1 MKKKRICSIVIA
13 LCIFFVLSGCTNGN
27 AEPNK
32 TDQGTGNGMNTSQES
47 NKPGT
52 NATTDNQT
60 NDSMADSNET
70 GNNETNSTQ
79 IYETQVG
86 NIISEKEAKQIALEK
101 VEGAVESDIKD
112 FHMENKR
119 DYVEYEGKIIYD
131 GKEYEFEIDGHDG
144 IILEWEV
151 EDIKE

>member
-13 LCIFFVLSGCTNGN
+13 LCIFFVLSGCTSGN
-27 AEPNK
+27 TESNK
-32 TDQGTGNGMNTSQES
+32 TDQGTGNGMNASQES
-47 NKPGT
+47 NKLGT

-70 GNNETNSTQ
+70 GNHETNSTQ
-79 IYETQVG
+79 TYETQVG